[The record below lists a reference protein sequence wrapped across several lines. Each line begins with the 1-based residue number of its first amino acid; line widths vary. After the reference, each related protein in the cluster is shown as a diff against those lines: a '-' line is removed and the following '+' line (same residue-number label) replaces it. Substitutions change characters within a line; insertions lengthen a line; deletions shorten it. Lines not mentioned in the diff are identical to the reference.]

1 VYDVWI
7 RNDSNSSSSDLMWFY
22 FRMKNQNN
30 FIGKI
35 RINIVNMTK
44 RLSLPYFVSNFVF
57 KSLQGM
63 RPVFLS
69 KNSCNEKDEW
79 QFGGSNFEYKISPY
93 TNKINW
99 FNPKNMRT
107 YY

>member
-1 VYDVWI
+1 MYDVWI

-57 KSLQGM
+57 KIVVGDATCFFVKEL
-63 RPVFLS
+63 L
-69 KNSCNEKDEW
+69 
-79 QFGGSNFEYKISPY
+79 
-93 TNKINW
+93 
-99 FNPKNMRT
+99 
-107 YY
+107 